1 MAGQLPDEAVEQI
14 QTAIFAGQMIMAIKL
29 YRQATNASLVDAKN
43 FIDAL
48 QQRLWQESP
57 QRFTVQPRN
66 AGQLGNAGCSRAVVV
81 VVLVLIMI
89 AAAKLLL
96 WAIK

>member
-14 QTAIFAGQMIMAIKL
+14 QTAIFAGQKIMAIKL
-29 YRQATNASLVDAKN
+29 YRQATNSSLVDAKN
-43 FIDAL
+43 FIEAL
-48 QQRLWQESP
+48 QQRLWRESP
-57 QRFTVQPRN
+57 QRFTVQP
-66 AGQLGNAGCSRAVVV
+66 GNAGCSRAVVV

-96 WAIK
+96 WVIK